1 MIKLSTLIGRMN
13 ESQTIAMAQRTREL
27 AAKGVDVISLSLGEP
42 DFLTPERIRNS
53 AKKAIDDGYSF
64 YTPVAGYKDLREAIA
79 LKLQRD
85 NHLSYKFDQIV
96 VSTGA
101 KQSLINVI
109 LSIIESGDEVLVP
122 APYWVS
128 YIEMIRLAG
137 GLPVIVNADIKQ
149 DYKVTADQLEKAIT
163 SKTRMMIFSSPCNP
177 TGSVYTFEELKEIA
191 SLLSKYPN
199 LVILSDEIYE
209 YINFS
214 GSHIS
219 IASFPEVYS
228 QTVVVN
234 GLSKGFAMTG
244 WRLGYIAAPI
254 EIAKACEKIQG
265 QFTSATC
272 SITQRAAITALT
284 EDPIEARQMTS
295 KFLERRNLLLEE
307 LKTISGL
314 KSNVPDGAFYV
325 FPDVSALF
333 GKSVGDWEI
342 INADSLCDYL
352 LEVAHVG
359 VVTGAAFGAPDC
371 IRISYATSEDKIK
384 EAMRRI
390 REAIRSLN

>member
-1 MIKLSTLIGRMN
+1 MITLSTRIGRMN

-27 AAKGVDVISLSLGEP
+27 ASKGIDVISLSLGEP

-64 YTPVAGYKDLREAIA
+64 YTPVPGYKELREAVA
-79 LKLQRD
+79 FKLKRD
-85 NHLSYKFDQIV
+85 NNLSYEFNQIV

-109 LSIIESGDEVLVP
+109 LSIIDPGDEVLVP

-128 YIEMIRLAG
+128 YIEMIRMAG
-137 GLPVIVNADIKQ
+137 GEPVIVEAGIDQ
-149 DYKVTADQLEKAIT
+149 DYKVNAEQLEKAIT

-177 TGSVYTFEELKEIA
+177 TGSVYTHEELKDIA
-191 SLLSKYPN
+191 HLFSKHPN
-199 LVILSDEIYE
+199 IVLLSDEIYE
-209 YINFS
+209 YINFTGQHHS
-214 GSHIS
+214 L
-219 IASFPEVYS
+219 ASFPEVYN

-244 WRLGYIAAPI
+244 WRLGYIAAPL

-272 SITQRAAITALT
+272 SITQRAALTALL
-284 EDPIEARQMTS
+284 EDPVEAKQMTQS
-295 KFLERRNLLLEE
+295 FLSRRNLLLEE
-307 LKTISGL
+307 LKTVPGF
-314 KSNVPDGAFYV
+314 KSNTPDGAFYV
-325 FPDVSALF
+325 FPDVSELF
-333 GKSVGDWEI
+333 GKSMGDWTI
-342 INADSLCDYL
+342 QNADTLCDYL

-359 VVTGAAFGAPDC
+359 VVTGVAFGAPNC

-384 EAMRRI
+384 EALRRI
-390 REAIRSLN
+390 REAIQALK

>member
-1 MIKLSTLIGRMN
+1 MITLSTRIGRMN

-27 AAKGVDVISLSLGEP
+27 ASKGIDVISLSLGEP

-64 YTPVAGYKDLREAIA
+64 YTPVPGYKELREAVA
-79 LKLQRD
+79 FKLKRD
-85 NHLSYKFDQIV
+85 NNLSYEFNQIV

-109 LSIIESGDEVLVP
+109 LSIIDPGDEVLVP

-128 YIEMIRLAG
+128 YIEMIRMAG
-137 GLPVIVNADIKQ
+137 GEPVIVEAGIDQ
-149 DYKVTADQLEKAIT
+149 DYKVNAEQLEKAIT

-177 TGSVYTFEELKEIA
+177 TGSVYTHEELKDIA
-191 SLLSKYPN
+191 RLFSKHPN
-199 LVILSDEIYE
+199 IVLLSDEIYE
-209 YINFS
+209 YINFTGQHHS
-214 GSHIS
+214 L
-219 IASFPEVYS
+219 ASFPEVYN

-244 WRLGYIAAPI
+244 WRLGYIAAPL

-272 SITQRAAITALT
+272 SITQRAALTALL
-284 EDPIEARQMTS
+284 EDPVEAKQMTQS
-295 KFLERRNLLLEE
+295 FLSRRNLLLEE
-307 LKTISGL
+307 LKTVPGF
-314 KSNVPDGAFYV
+314 KSNTPDGAFYV
-325 FPDVSALF
+325 FPDVSELF
-333 GKSVGDWEI
+333 GKSMGDWTI
-342 INADSLCDYL
+342 QNADTLCDYL

-359 VVTGAAFGAPDC
+359 VVTGVAFGAPNC

-384 EAMRRI
+384 EALRRI
-390 REAIRSLN
+390 REAIQALK

>member
-1 MIKLSTLIGRMN
+1 MITLSTRIGRMN

-27 AAKGVDVISLSLGEP
+27 ASKGIDVISLSLGEP

-64 YTPVAGYKDLREAIA
+64 YTPVPGYKELREAVA
-79 LKLQRD
+79 FKLKRD
-85 NHLSYKFDQIV
+85 NNLSYEFNQIV

-109 LSIIESGDEVLVP
+109 LSIIDPGDEVLVP

-128 YIEMIRLAG
+128 YIEMIRMAG
-137 GLPVIVNADIKQ
+137 GEPVIVEAGIDQ
-149 DYKVTADQLEKAIT
+149 DYKVNAEQLEKAIT

-177 TGSVYTFEELKEIA
+177 TGSVYTHEELKDIA
-191 SLLSKYPN
+191 HLFSKHPN
-199 LVILSDEIYE
+199 IVLLSDEIYE
-209 YINFS
+209 YINFTGQHHS
-214 GSHIS
+214 L
-219 IASFPEVYS
+219 ASFPEVYN

-244 WRLGYIAAPI
+244 WRLGYIAAPL

-272 SITQRAAITALT
+272 SITQRAALTALL
-284 EDPIEARQMTS
+284 EDPVEAKQMTQS
-295 KFLERRNLLLEE
+295 FLSRRNLLLEE
-307 LKTISGL
+307 LKTVPGF
-314 KSNVPDGAFYV
+314 KSNTPDGAFYV
-325 FPDVSALF
+325 FPDVSELF
-333 GKSVGDWEI
+333 GKSMGDWTI
-342 INADSLCDYL
+342 QNADTLCDYL

-359 VVTGAAFGAPDC
+359 VVTGVAFGAPNC

-384 EAMRRI
+384 EALRRI
-390 REAIRSLN
+390 REAVQALK

>member
-1 MIKLSTLIGRMN
+1 MITLSTRIGRMN

-27 AAKGVDVISLSLGEP
+27 AAKGIDVISLSLGEP

-53 AKKAIDDGYSF
+53 AKKAIDDGFSF

-79 LKLQRD
+79 FKLQRD
-85 NHLSYKFDQIV
+85 NQLQYNFDQIV

-109 LSIIESGDEVLVP
+109 LSVINEGDEVIVP

-128 YIEMIRLAG
+128 YIEMIRMAG
-137 GLPVIVNADIKQ
+137 GIPVIVEAGIEQ
-149 DYKVTADQLEKAIT
+149 DYKVSASQLKSAIT

-177 TGSVYTFEELKEIA
+177 TGSVYSKEELKDIA
-191 SLLSKYPN
+191 GVFAQYPDV
-199 LVILSDEIYE
+199 VILSDEIYE
-209 YINFS
+209 YINFL
-214 GSHIS
+214 GVHHS
-219 IASFPEVYS
+219 IASFPEIYP

-244 WRLGYIAAPI
+244 WRLGYIAAPV

-272 SITQRAAITALT
+272 SITQRAAITALL
-284 EDPIEARQMTS
+284 EDPVESKEMTK
-295 KFLERRNLLLEE
+295 KFLERRNLLLNE
-307 LKTISGL
+307 LKTVPGF
-314 KSNVPDGAFYV
+314 KSNTPDGAFYV

-333 GKSVGDWEI
+333 GKKAGQWMIQD
-342 INADSLCDYL
+342 ADTLCDYL
-352 LEVAHVG
+352 LEEAHVG
-359 VVTGAAFGAPDC
+359 VVTGVAFGAPNC
-371 IRISYATSEDKIK
+371 IRISYATSEQKIT
-384 EAMRRI
+384 EALNRI
-390 REAIRSLN
+390 RKAVNALT